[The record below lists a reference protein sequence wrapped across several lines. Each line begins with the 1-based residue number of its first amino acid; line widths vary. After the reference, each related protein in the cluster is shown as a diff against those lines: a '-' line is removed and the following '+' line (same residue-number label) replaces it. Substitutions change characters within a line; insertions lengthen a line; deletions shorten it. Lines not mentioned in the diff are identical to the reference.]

1 MYSGVRDLDRNRTET
16 RVRRMSDDLGTR
28 LRAAL
33 EPLLAPD
40 EQLRGVCAATQTGMF
55 KGQLVAVGAS
65 DHRLFVQGVD
75 RRFAPHGPPLVIGP
89 GGLAGA
95 SLDGGGG
102 GWLNLSMIVMDKV
115 SVALRLKTTAGEKR
129 KLMMMRGGSGVLGR
143 LGGGEE
149 QLRGLEAL
157 GQWLAANAP
166 SG

>member
-1 MYSGVRDLDRNRTET
+1 
-16 RVRRMSDDLGTR
+16 MSEDLGTR

-65 DHRLFVQGVD
+65 DYRLFVQGVD
-75 RRFAPHGPPLVIGP
+75 RRFAPSGPPLVIGP
-89 GGLAGA
+89 GELAGA
-95 SLDGGGG
+95 SLDGGGD
-102 GWLNLSMIVMDKV
+102 GWLNLSLIVLDQV
-115 SVALRLKTTAGEKR
+115 SVTLRLKTTSGEKR

-149 QLRGLEAL
+149 QLQGLEAL

-166 SG
+166 GG